1 MRAIYV
7 VLLTILVATY
17 ASVLNEIKKQ
27 SSGLTPLLGWMMG
40 LGFFLIIPLS
50 AITLNGGYRAPQAYE
65 INGWGD
71 VDLSTLSSLKPFI
84 VIWLSVMSACAV
96 AYFCFRAVPRDRI
109 ADWAATRRKLERS
122 ILITM
127 ILAVIGWVAMIY
139 AVGGIEAFLVSHWYN
154 RVADL
159 VEQHGSAFVLF
170 DHITQANDIVFTG
183 AAALYTSLGLRNRD
197 TRWPFTLFIVVFLL
211 LGMAMSGNR
220 IFIALYLLSWLT
232 SAWLFN
238 RRRIVILT
246 LVISPIL
253 AIFFSS
259 WAAVRHDLTSVP
271 DSMSS
276 YIANQQP
283 SNNAVTAIMDAT
295 EGTDVTLLMHVIN
308 DFGNRF
314 PYLYGGTYGRI
325 FTFFLPKRIY
335 PSRPQDFTSLS
346 AGIYEPGGTT
356 SLGSTALGEAF
367 ANCGFFGIL
376 ALPVWTWLACRF
388 PTGSYQRKAF
398 GLVSPVA
405 FIMFIWFA
413 RGTFAESALLMAGA
427 LVLIRVL
434 RLEPGRDVPQGHS
447 SRRALS

>member
-1 MRAIYV
+1 MRAAYLI
-7 VLLTILVATY
+7 LLAILVTTY
-17 ASVLNEIKKQ
+17 ACALNEIKKK
-27 SSGLTPLLGWMMG
+27 SSRLTPLLGWMIG

-50 AITLNGGYRAPQAYE
+50 AVTLHGGYRAPQAYE

-71 VDLSTLSSLKPFI
+71 VDLSNLSSLKPFI

-96 AYFCFRAVPRDRI
+96 AYFCCPTTLPDWV
-109 ADWAATRRKLERS
+109 ADWPAIRRKLERS

-127 ILAVIGWVAMIY
+127 IIGVIGWLAMIY
-139 AVGGIEAFLVSHWYN
+139 AVGGLEAFLISHWYN
-154 RVADL
+154 RIADL
-159 VEQHGSAFVLF
+159 VEQHGTGFVLF

-197 TRWPFTLFIVVFLL
+197 TRWPFTLFIAAFLL
-211 LGMAMSGNR
+211 IAMAMTGNR
-220 IFIALYLLSWLT
+220 IYIALYLLSFLT

-238 RRRIVILT
+238 RKRIIGLI

-259 WAAVRHDLTSVP
+259 WAAVRHDLTGVP
-271 DSMSS
+271 DSMSN
-276 YIANQQP
+276 YVADYNP
-283 SNNAVTAIMDAT
+283 RNNALTAIMDAT
-295 EGTDVTLLMHVIN
+295 EGTDVTLLMHMIN
-308 DFGNRF
+308 DFGNRL

-335 PSRPQDFTSLS
+335 PSRPRDFTTLT

-367 ANCGFFGIL
+367 ANFGFFGIL
-376 ALPVWTWLACRF
+376 ALPMWTWLGCRF
-388 PTGSYQRKAF
+388 PIGGHQGKAF
-398 GLVSPVA
+398 DLVSPVA

-413 RGTFAESALLMAGA
+413 RGTLAESALLLVGA
-427 LVLIRVL
+427 LMLIYLL
-434 RLEPGRDVPQGHS
+434 RLAPRFEIPRGQSARQ
-447 SRRALS
+447 ALN